1 MVLRFALLALAA
13 VLSQRGAS
21 SSEAL
26 STDTPKPEPGPSCA
40 SWSGTVSGNDPSV
53 AIAGTLCEDAKGNV
67 TGQFTWSS
75 DRSGTNVRK
84 VDGAW
89 SSDHTSLTLRDG
101 AIIDSH
107 PKPGWRFCVVDQY
120 DLTGSKDALT
130 GRYHS
135 SGCNDHA
142 AMTLTRAN

>member
-1 MVLRFALLALAA
+1 MVLRLALLVLAA
-13 VLSQRGAS
+13 VAS
-21 SSEAL
+21 STPTS
-26 STDTPKPEPGPSCA
+26 STDSPKPEPGPTCA

-53 AIAGTLCEDAKGNV
+53 AISGTLCEDDKGNV

-75 DRSGTNVRK
+75 QRSGTNVRK

-101 AIIDSH
+101 AILESH

-120 DLTGSKDALT
+120 ELTGSKDALT
-130 GRYHS
+130 GKYHS

-142 AMTLTRAN
+142 SVTLTRAN